1 LGSFVII
8 NNLVEREE
16 GSMDLKKMTNI
27 GVLSALSLI
36 LMITIKFP
44 IIPTVP
50 YLLYEAGDLPIL
62 IIAFLYGAGSAV
74 GATLILSILMAI
86 FVGLGGPFGAFMHF
100 LATGTLVFVAGYI
113 YNQNRTLKTAVYGLL
128 LGSLAM
134 TIIMAF
140 ANLLLTPIFYGIP
153 RQEVLKVLV
162 PGIIPF
168 NIAKSFINSGLT
180 LLIYKKLAA
189 FLKSKGLLYSL
200 NN

>member
-1 LGSFVII
+1 
-8 NNLVEREE
+8 
-16 GSMDLKKMTNI
+16 MDLKKMTNI

-44 IIPTVP
+44 IIPVVP

-62 IIAFLYGAGSAV
+62 IIAFLYGPGSAV
-74 GATLILSILMAI
+74 GATLILSILMFI

-113 YNQNRTLKTAVYGLL
+113 YHQNRTQKTAVYGLIA
-128 LGSLAM
+128 GSIAM
-134 TIIMAF
+134 TVIMAF
-140 ANLLLTPIFYGIP
+140 ANVLLTPIFYGIP

-168 NIAKSFINSGLT
+168 NITKAFINSGLT
-180 LLIYKKLAA
+180 LLVYKKLAE
-189 FLKSKGLLYSL
+189 FLKSKGVLYSL